1 MKRCCLRWLCRLM
14 GHVFASLLWL
24 TSQLQLY
31 LFLIIGKLKAYL
43 EMDIR
48 RSYSTSKVM
57 LKFTTNYG
65 TVIVVGGEGL

>member
-1 MKRCCLRWLCRLM
+1 MLPKVALSVDGTCICISF
-14 GHVFASLLWL
+14 VINIS
-24 TSQLQLY
+24 TSVY
-31 LFLIIGKLKAYL
+31 LFRIIGKLKAYL
-43 EMDIR
+43 EMGIR